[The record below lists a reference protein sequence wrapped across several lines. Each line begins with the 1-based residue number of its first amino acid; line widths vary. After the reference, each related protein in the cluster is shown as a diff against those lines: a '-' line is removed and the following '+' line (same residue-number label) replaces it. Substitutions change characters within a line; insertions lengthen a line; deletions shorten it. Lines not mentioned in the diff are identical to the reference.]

1 MVIMNMEEKVK
12 EIIIDLLGEDETKVN
27 PEASLI
33 EDLGADSLDKVE
45 LIMALE
51 GEFDIQIS
59 DQEAEK
65 ITTVK
70 DAINYVEKSGFEIT
84 KSKTNIIYRL
94 K

>member
-1 MVIMNMEEKVK
+1 MNVEEKVK
-12 EIIIDLLGEDETKVN
+12 DIIIDLLGEDETKVN
-27 PEASLI
+27 PEASFI
-33 EDLGADSLDKVE
+33 EDLGADSIDIVE

-51 GEFDIQIS
+51 DEFDIEIS

-70 DAINYVEKSGFEIT
+70 DAINYIEKSGFEIN
-84 KSKTNIIYRL
+84 KSKTNFTQRL